1 MKKLI
6 LFIALNLIFCSSLF
20 SQRDFEKQAFKIGI
34 ESIDDFRE
42 FLLIKNDANYKSEM
56 EPLIQWGITN
66 FENYGFNVERLET
79 PELPLL
85 LASKIIS
92 KSAKTLLI
100 YLQFDGQ
107 PVDNSKWNQEDPY
120 KAVLKEY
127 INGDYLTIDWN
138 SLDNIRIDDI
148 KNRDV
153 RIFARSASDAKGPV
167 MMILNALEIMKINN
181 LDLKYNIKVIMD
193 FEEEI
198 SSPNLADAVKKYS
211 SKLKSDALLIF
222 DGPKHPSNL
231 PTLTFGARGISDIT
245 LITYGPIVPQHSGHF
260 GNYAPNPVFRMSE
273 ILSSMKDANGRVTID
288 GFYDGVEL
296 TDETIKILN
305 EVPDNE
311 IDMMNKM
318 EFKTPDNVGKNYQE
332 SIQFPSLN
340 VRGIE
345 SGWVREEVR
354 TIVPSECIA
363 EIDVRLVLE
372 SDPQR
377 LHNLIKDHIKEL
389 GYIVLDRTPSKE
401 ERLKYNKI
409 VTFKSTFD
417 YDAFR
422 TEIDSDIGKWL
433 VKSLKKTFDIDPVKK
448 RTSGGSV
455 PISPFVNTLG
465 IPAVTVP
472 TVNQDNN
479 QHSPNENIKIEN
491 YISGIET
498 YLGILTDEF

>member
-6 LFIALNLIFCSSLF
+6 ISILVFTTGLNLF
-20 SQRDFEKQAFKIGI
+20 SQDNIENQIFDIGI
-34 ESIDDFRE
+34 ESIESFRE
-42 FLLIKNDANYKSEM
+42 FLSIKNDANYKNEM
-56 EPLIQWGITN
+56 KPLIEWGISN
-66 FENYGFNVERLET
+66 FKKYGFEVERLET

-92 KSAKTLLI
+92 EDLNTLLI

-107 PVDNSKWNQEDPY
+107 PVDNSKWNQENPY
-120 KAVLKEY
+120 KAVLKER
-127 INGDYLTIDWN
+127 INKEYKITDW
-138 SLDNIRIDDI
+138 SRLDNITFNDLKKQDL
-148 KNRDV
+148 

-167 MMILNALEIMKINN
+167 MMILNALEIMKRNN
-181 LDLKYNIKVIMD
+181 IELKYNLKVIMD

-273 ILSSMKDANGRVTID
+273 ILSSMKDPDGRVTIP
-288 GFYDGVEL
+288 GFYDGIEL
-296 TDETIKILN
+296 DEKTLKILA
-305 EVPDNE
+305 EVPDDE
-311 IDMMNKM
+311 EKMMNDMQFKM
-318 EFKTPDNVGKNYQE
+318 PDNVGKNYQE
-332 SIQFPSLN
+332 SIQYPSIN

-372 SDPQR
+372 SDPIR
-377 LHNLIKDHIKEL
+377 LHNLIKSHIEEL
-389 GYIVLDRTPSKE
+389 GYYVIDRRPTKD
-401 ERLKYNKI
+401 ERLNHNKI
-409 VTFKSTFD
+409 VTFISSYD

-422 TEIDSDIGKWL
+422 TDIESEIGKWL
-433 VKSLKKTFDIDPVKK
+433 VKSLKKTFGIEPVKK

-491 YISGIET
+491 YITGIET
-498 YLGILTDEF
+498 YLGILTNKF

>member
-1 MKKLI
+1 MKKHIITI
-6 LFIALNLIFCSSLF
+6 LVFTTGLNLF
-20 SQRDFEKQAFKIGI
+20 SQSNIENQIFDVGI
-34 ESIDDFRE
+34 ESIESFKE
-42 FLLIKNDANYKSEM
+42 FLSIKNDANFKNEM
-56 EPLIQWGITN
+56 KPLIEWGINN
-66 FENYGFNVERLET
+66 FKKYGFEVERLET

-85 LASKIIS
+85 LASKVIS
-92 KSAKTLLI
+92 EDLNTLLI

-107 PVDNSKWNQEDPY
+107 PVDNSKWDQENPY
-120 KAVLKEY
+120 KAVLKEK
-127 INGDYLTIDWN
+127 IDNEYKTTDW
-138 SLDNIRIDDI
+138 SRLDNITFDDL
-148 KNRDV
+148 KKQDL

-167 MMILNALEIMKINN
+167 MMIINALEIMKRNN
-181 LDLKYNIKVIMD
+181 IELEYNLKVIMD

-273 ILSSMKDANGRVTID
+273 ILSSMKDPNGRVTIP
-288 GFYDGVEL
+288 GFYDGIEL
-296 TDETIKILN
+296 DKKTLKILA
-305 EVPDNE
+305 EVPDDE
-311 IDMMNKM
+311 KKMMNDM
-318 EFKTPDNVGKNYQE
+318 QFKKPDNVGKNYQE
-332 SIQFPSLN
+332 SIQYPSIN

-372 SDPQR
+372 SDPIR
-377 LHNLIKDHIKEL
+377 LHNLIKSHIQEL
-389 GYIVLDRTPSKE
+389 GYYVINRRPTKD
-401 ERLKYNKI
+401 ERLKHNKI
-409 VTFKSTFD
+409 VTFVSSFD

-422 TEIDSDIGKWL
+422 TDIESEIGKWL
-433 VKSLKKTFDIDPVKK
+433 VKSLKKTFGIEPVKK

-491 YISGIET
+491 YITGIET
-498 YLGILTDEF
+498 YLGILTDKF

>member
-6 LFIALNLIFCSSLF
+6 IPILVFTTGLNLF
-20 SQRDFEKQAFKIGI
+20 SQSNIENQIFDIGI
-34 ESIDDFRE
+34 ESIESFRE
-42 FLLIKNDANYKSEM
+42 FLSIKNDANFKSEM
-56 EPLIQWGITN
+56 KPLIEWGINN
-66 FENYGFNVERLET
+66 FKKYGFEVERLET

-85 LASKIIS
+85 LASKVIS
-92 KSAKTLLI
+92 EDLNTLLI

-107 PVDNSKWNQEDPY
+107 PVDNSKWDQENPY
-120 KAVLKEY
+120 KAVLKEK
-127 INGDYLTIDWN
+127 IDNEYRITDW
-138 SLDNIRIDDI
+138 SRLDNITFDDI
-148 KNRDV
+148 KKKDL

-167 MMILNALEIMKINN
+167 MMILNALEIMKRNN
-181 LDLKYNIKVIMD
+181 IELEYNLKVIMD

-273 ILSSMKDANGRVTID
+273 ILSSMKDPNGRVTIP
-288 GFYDGVEL
+288 GFYDGIEL
-296 TDETIKILN
+296 DEKTLKILA
-305 EVPDNE
+305 EVPDDE
-311 IDMMNKM
+311 EKMMNDM
-318 EFKTPDNVGKNYQE
+318 QFKKPDNVGKNYQE
-332 SIQFPSLN
+332 SIQYPSIN

-372 SDPQR
+372 SDPIR
-377 LHNLIKDHIKEL
+377 LHNLIKSHIQEL
-389 GYIVLDRTPSKE
+389 GYYVIDRRPTKD
-401 ERLKYNKI
+401 ERLKHNKI
-409 VTFKSTFD
+409 VTFVSSFD

-422 TEIDSDIGKWL
+422 TDIESEIGKWL
-433 VKSLKKTFDIDPVKK
+433 VKSLKKTFGIEPVKK

-491 YISGIET
+491 YITGIET
-498 YLGILTDEF
+498 YLGILTDKF

>member
-1 MKKLI
+1 MDE
-6 LFIALNLIFCSSLF
+6 FV
-20 SQRDFEKQAFKIGI
+20 
-34 ESIDDFRE
+34 E
-42 FLLIKNDANYKSEM
+42 FLSIKNDANFKNEM
-56 EPLIQWGITN
+56 KPLIEWGINN
-66 FENYGFNVERLET
+66 FKKYGFEVERLET

-85 LASKIIS
+85 LASKVIS
-92 KSAKTLLI
+92 EDLNTLLI

-107 PVDNSKWNQEDPY
+107 PVDNSKWDQENPY
-120 KAVLKEY
+120 KAVLKEKIDNEY
-127 INGDYLTIDWN
+127 RIIDW
-138 SLDNIRIDDI
+138 SRLDNITFDDI
-148 KNRDV
+148 KKEDL

-167 MMILNALEIMKINN
+167 MMIINALEIMKRNN
-181 LDLKYNIKVIMD
+181 IELEYNLKVIMD

-273 ILSSMKDANGRVTID
+273 ILSSMKDPNGRVTIP
-288 GFYDGVEL
+288 GFYDGIEL
-296 TDETIKILN
+296 DEKTLKILA
-305 EVPDNE
+305 EVPDDE
-311 IDMMNKM
+311 KKMMNDM
-318 EFKTPDNVGKNYQE
+318 QFKKPDNVGKNYQE
-332 SIQFPSLN
+332 SIQYPSIN

-372 SDPQR
+372 SDPIR
-377 LHNLIKDHIKEL
+377 LHNLIKSHIQEL
-389 GYIVLDRTPSKE
+389 GYYVINRRPTKD
-401 ERLKYNKI
+401 ERLKHNKI
-409 VTFKSTFD
+409 VTFVSSFD

-422 TEIDSDIGKWL
+422 TDIESEIGKWL
-433 VKSLKKTFDIDPVKK
+433 VKSLKKTFGIEPVKK

-491 YISGIET
+491 YITGIET
-498 YLGILTDEF
+498 YLGILTDKF

>member
-1 MKKLI
+1 MKKHIITI
-6 LFIALNLIFCSSLF
+6 LVFTTGLNLF
-20 SQRDFEKQAFKIGI
+20 SQSNIENQIFDVGI
-34 ESIDDFRE
+34 ESIESFKE
-42 FLLIKNDANYKSEM
+42 FLSIKNDANFKNEM
-56 EPLIQWGITN
+56 KPLIEWGINN
-66 FENYGFNVERLET
+66 FKKYGFEVERLET

-85 LASKIIS
+85 LASKVIS
-92 KSAKTLLI
+92 EDLNTLLI

-107 PVDNSKWNQEDPY
+107 PVDNSKWDQENPY
-120 KAVLKEY
+120 KAVIKEKIDNEY
-127 INGDYLTIDWN
+127 RIIDW
-138 SLDNIRIDDI
+138 SRLDNITFDDI
-148 KNRDV
+148 KKEDL

-167 MMILNALEIMKINN
+167 MMIINALEIMKRNN
-181 LDLKYNIKVIMD
+181 IELEYNLKVIMD

-273 ILSSMKDANGRVTID
+273 ILSSMKDPNGRVTIP
-288 GFYDGVEL
+288 GFYDGIEL
-296 TDETIKILN
+296 DEKTLKILA
-305 EVPDNE
+305 EVPDDE
-311 IDMMNKM
+311 KKMMNDM
-318 EFKTPDNVGKNYQE
+318 QFKKPDTVGKNYQE
-332 SIQFPSLN
+332 SIQYPSIN

-372 SDPQR
+372 SDPIR
-377 LHNLIKDHIKEL
+377 LHNLIKSHIQEL
-389 GYIVLDRTPSKE
+389 GYYVINRRPTKD
-401 ERLKYNKI
+401 ERLKHNKI
-409 VTFKSTFD
+409 VTFVSSFD

-422 TEIDSDIGKWL
+422 TDIESEIGKWL
-433 VKSLKKTFDIDPVKK
+433 VKSLKKTFGIEPVKK

-491 YISGIET
+491 YITGIET
-498 YLGILTDEF
+498 YLGILTDKF

>member
-6 LFIALNLIFCSSLF
+6 IPILVFTTGLNLF
-20 SQRDFEKQAFKIGI
+20 SQNNIENQIFDIGI
-34 ESIDDFRE
+34 ESIESFRE
-42 FLLIKNDANYKSEM
+42 FLSIKNDANFKNEM
-56 EPLIQWGITN
+56 KPLIEWGINN
-66 FENYGFNVERLET
+66 FKKYGFEVERLET

-85 LASKIIS
+85 LASKVIS
-92 KSAKTLLI
+92 EDLNTLLI

-107 PVDNSKWNQEDPY
+107 PVDNSKWDQENPY
-120 KAVLKEY
+120 KAVLKEK
-127 INGDYLTIDWN
+127 IDNEYRITDW
-138 SLDNIRIDDI
+138 SRLDNITFDDI
-148 KNRDV
+148 KKKDL

-167 MMILNALEIMKINN
+167 MMILNALEIMKRNN
-181 LDLKYNIKVIMD
+181 IELEYNLKVIMD

-273 ILSSMKDANGRVTID
+273 ILSSMKDPNGRVTIP
-288 GFYDGVEL
+288 GFYDGIEL
-296 TDETIKILN
+296 DEKTLKILA
-305 EVPDNE
+305 EVPDDE
-311 IDMMNKM
+311 EKMMNDM
-318 EFKTPDNVGKNYQE
+318 QFKKPDNVGKNYQE
-332 SIQFPSLN
+332 SIQYPSIN

-372 SDPQR
+372 SDPIR
-377 LHNLIKDHIKEL
+377 LHNLIKSHIQEL
-389 GYIVLDRTPSKE
+389 GYYVIDRRPTKD
-401 ERLKYNKI
+401 ERLKHNKI
-409 VTFKSTFD
+409 VTFVSSFD

-422 TEIDSDIGKWL
+422 TDIESEIGKWL
-433 VKSLKKTFDIDPVKK
+433 VKSLKKTFGIEPVKK

-491 YISGIET
+491 YITGIET
-498 YLGILTDEF
+498 YLGILTDKF

>member
-1 MKKLI
+1 MKKHIITI
-6 LFIALNLIFCSSLF
+6 LVFTTGLNLF
-20 SQRDFEKQAFKIGI
+20 SQSNIENQIFDVGI
-34 ESIDDFRE
+34 ESIESFKE
-42 FLLIKNDANYKSEM
+42 FLSIKNDANFKNEM
-56 EPLIQWGITN
+56 KPLIEWGINN
-66 FENYGFNVERLET
+66 FKKYGFEVERLET

-85 LASKIIS
+85 LASKVIS
-92 KSAKTLLI
+92 EDLNTLLI

-107 PVDNSKWNQEDPY
+107 PVDNSKWDQENPY
-120 KAVLKEY
+120 KAVLKEKIDNEY
-127 INGDYLTIDWN
+127 RIIDW
-138 SLDNIRIDDI
+138 SRLDNITFDDI
-148 KNRDV
+148 KKEDL

-167 MMILNALEIMKINN
+167 MMIINALEIMKRNN
-181 LDLKYNIKVIMD
+181 IELKYNLKVIMD

-273 ILSSMKDANGRVTID
+273 ILSSMKDPNGRVTIP
-288 GFYDGVEL
+288 GFYDGIEL
-296 TDETIKILN
+296 DEKTLKILA
-305 EVPDNE
+305 EVPDDE
-311 IDMMNKM
+311 KKMMNDM
-318 EFKTPDNVGKNYQE
+318 QFKKPDNVGKNYQE
-332 SIQFPSLN
+332 SIQYPSIN

-372 SDPQR
+372 SDPIR
-377 LHNLIKDHIKEL
+377 LHNLIKSHIQEL
-389 GYIVLDRTPSKE
+389 GYYVINRRPTKD
-401 ERLKYNKI
+401 ERLKHNKI
-409 VTFKSTFD
+409 VTFVSSFD

-422 TEIDSDIGKWL
+422 TDIESEIGKWL
-433 VKSLKKTFDIDPVKK
+433 VKSLKKTFGIEPVKK

-491 YISGIET
+491 YITGIET
-498 YLGILTDEF
+498 YLGILTDKF

>member
-6 LFIALNLIFCSSLF
+6 IPILVFTSGLNLF
-20 SQRDFEKQAFKIGI
+20 SQRNIENQIFDIGI
-34 ESIDDFRE
+34 ESIESFRE
-42 FLLIKNDANYKSEM
+42 FLSIKNDANYKNEM
-56 EPLIQWGITN
+56 KPLIEWGINN
-66 FENYGFNVERLET
+66 FKKYGFEVERLET

-85 LASKIIS
+85 LASKVIS
-92 KSAKTLLI
+92 EDLNTLLI

-107 PVDNSKWNQEDPY
+107 PVDNSKWDQEDPY
-120 KAVLKEY
+120 KAVLKER
-127 INGDYLTIDWN
+127 INNEYKITDW
-138 SLDNIRIDDI
+138 SRLDNITLDDL
-148 KNRDV
+148 KKEDL

-167 MMILNALEIMKINN
+167 MMIINALEIMKRNN
-181 LDLKYNIKVIMD
+181 IELEYNLKVIMD

-273 ILSSMKDANGRVTID
+273 ILSSMKDPNGRVVIP
-288 GFYDGVEL
+288 GFYDGIEL
-296 TDETIKILN
+296 DEKTLKILA
-305 EVPDNE
+305 EVPDDE
-311 IDMMNKM
+311 GKMMNDM
-318 EFKTPDNVGKNYQE
+318 QFKKPDNVGKNYQE
-332 SIQFPSLN
+332 SIQYPSIN

-372 SDPQR
+372 SDPIR
-377 LHNLIKDHIKEL
+377 LHNLIKSHIEEL
-389 GYIVLDRTPSKE
+389 GYYVIDRRPTKD
-401 ERLKYNKI
+401 ERLKHDKI
-409 VTFKSTFD
+409 VTFVSSFD

-422 TEIDSDIGKWL
+422 TDIESEIGKWL
-433 VKSLKKTFDIDPVKK
+433 VKSLKKTFGIEPVKK

-491 YISGIET
+491 YITGIET
-498 YLGILTDEF
+498 YLGILTDKF

>member
-6 LFIALNLIFCSSLF
+6 IPILVFTSGLNLF
-20 SQRDFEKQAFKIGI
+20 SQSNIENQIFDIGI
-34 ESIDDFRE
+34 ESIESFRE
-42 FLLIKNDANYKSEM
+42 FLSIKNDANYKNEM
-56 EPLIQWGITN
+56 KPLIEWGINN
-66 FENYGFNVERLET
+66 FQKYGFEVERLET

-85 LASKIIS
+85 LASKVIS
-92 KSAKTLLI
+92 EDLNTLLI

-107 PVDNSKWNQEDPY
+107 PVDNSKWDQEDPY
-120 KAVLKEY
+120 KAVLKER
-127 INGDYLTIDWN
+127 INNEYKITDW
-138 SLDNIRIDDI
+138 SRLDNITFDDL
-148 KNRDV
+148 KKEDL

-167 MMILNALEIMKINN
+167 MMIINALEIMKRNN
-181 LDLKYNIKVIMD
+181 IELEYNLKVIMD

-222 DGPKHPSNL
+222 DGPKHPSDL

-273 ILSSMKDANGRVTID
+273 ILSSMKDPNGRVVIP
-288 GFYDGVEL
+288 GFYDGIEL
-296 TDETIKILN
+296 DEKTLKILAD
-305 EVPDNE
+305 VPDDE
-311 IDMMNKM
+311 GKMMNDM
-318 EFKTPDNVGKNYQE
+318 QFKKPDNVGKNYQE
-332 SIQFPSLN
+332 SIQYPSIN

-372 SDPQR
+372 SDPIR
-377 LHNLIKDHIKEL
+377 LHNLIKSHIEEL
-389 GYIVLDRTPSKE
+389 GYYVIDRRPTKD
-401 ERLKYNKI
+401 ERLKHNKI
-409 VTFKSTFD
+409 VTFVSSFD

-422 TEIDSDIGKWL
+422 TDIESEIGKWL
-433 VKSLKKTFDIDPVKK
+433 IKSLKKTFGIEPVKK

-491 YISGIET
+491 YVTGIET
-498 YLGILTDEF
+498 YLGILTDKF

>member
-1 MKKLI
+1 MKKHIITI
-6 LFIALNLIFCSSLF
+6 LVFTTGLNLF
-20 SQRDFEKQAFKIGI
+20 SQSNIENQIFDIGI
-34 ESIDDFRE
+34 ESIESFRE
-42 FLLIKNDANYKSEM
+42 FLSIKNDANFKNEM
-56 EPLIQWGITN
+56 KPLIEWGINN
-66 FENYGFNVERLET
+66 FKKYGFEVERLET

-85 LASKIIS
+85 LASKVIS
-92 KSAKTLLI
+92 EDLNTLLI

-107 PVDNSKWNQEDPY
+107 PVDNSKWDQENPY
-120 KAVLKEY
+120 KAVLKEKIDNEY
-127 INGDYLTIDWN
+127 RIIDW
-138 SLDNIRIDDI
+138 SRLDNITFDDI
-148 KNRDV
+148 KKEDL

-167 MMILNALEIMKINN
+167 MMIINALEIMKRNN
-181 LDLKYNIKVIMD
+181 IELEYNLKVIMD

-273 ILSSMKDANGRVTID
+273 ILSSMKDPNGRVTIP
-288 GFYDGVEL
+288 GFYDGIEL
-296 TDETIKILN
+296 DKKTLKILA
-305 EVPDNE
+305 EVPDDE
-311 IDMMNKM
+311 KKMMNDM
-318 EFKTPDNVGKNYQE
+318 QFKKPDNVGKNYQE
-332 SIQFPSLN
+332 SIQYPSIN

-372 SDPQR
+372 SDPIR
-377 LHNLIKDHIKEL
+377 LHNLIKSHIQEL
-389 GYIVLDRTPSKE
+389 GYYVINRRPTKD
-401 ERLKYNKI
+401 ERLKHNKI
-409 VTFKSTFD
+409 VTFVSSFD

-422 TEIDSDIGKWL
+422 TDIESEIGKWL
-433 VKSLKKTFDIDPVKK
+433 VKSLKKTFGIEPVKK

-491 YISGIET
+491 YITGIET
-498 YLGILTDEF
+498 YLGILTDKF

>member
-1 MKKLI
+1 MKKHI
-6 LFIALNLIFCSSLF
+6 ITILIFTTGLNLF
-20 SQRDFEKQAFKIGI
+20 SQSNIENQIFDVGI
-34 ESIDDFRE
+34 ESIESFKE
-42 FLLIKNDANYKSEM
+42 FLSIKNDANFKNEM
-56 EPLIQWGITN
+56 KPLIEWGINN
-66 FENYGFNVERLET
+66 FKKYGFEVERLET

-85 LASKIIS
+85 LASKVIS
-92 KSAKTLLI
+92 EDLNTLLI

-107 PVDNSKWNQEDPY
+107 PVDNSKWDQENPY
-120 KAVLKEY
+120 KAVLKEKIDNEY
-127 INGDYLTIDWN
+127 RIIDW
-138 SLDNIRIDDI
+138 SRLDNITFDDI
-148 KNRDV
+148 KKEDL

-167 MMILNALEIMKINN
+167 MMIINALEIMKRNN
-181 LDLKYNIKVIMD
+181 IELEYNLKVIMD

-273 ILSSMKDANGRVTID
+273 ILSSMKDPNGRVTIP
-288 GFYDGVEL
+288 GFYDGIEL
-296 TDETIKILN
+296 DKKTLKILA
-305 EVPDNE
+305 EVPDDE
-311 IDMMNKM
+311 KKMMNDM
-318 EFKTPDNVGKNYQE
+318 QFKKPDNVGKNYQE
-332 SIQFPSLN
+332 SIQYPSIN

-372 SDPQR
+372 SDPIR
-377 LHNLIKDHIKEL
+377 LHNLIKSHIQEL
-389 GYIVLDRTPSKE
+389 GYYVINRRPTKD
-401 ERLKYNKI
+401 ERLKHNKI
-409 VTFKSTFD
+409 VTFVSSFD

-422 TEIDSDIGKWL
+422 TDIESEIGKWL
-433 VKSLKKTFDIDPVKK
+433 VKSLKKTFGIEPVKK

-491 YISGIET
+491 YITGIET
-498 YLGILTDEF
+498 YLGILTDKF

>member
-6 LFIALNLIFCSSLF
+6 IPILVFTTGLNLF
-20 SQRDFEKQAFKIGI
+20 SQSKIENQIFDIGI
-34 ESIDDFRE
+34 ESIESFRE
-42 FLLIKNDANYKSEM
+42 FLSIKNDANFKNEM
-56 EPLIQWGITN
+56 KPLIEWGINN
-66 FENYGFNVERLET
+66 FKKYGFEVDRLET

-85 LASKIIS
+85 LASKVIS
-92 KSAKTLLI
+92 EDLNTLLI

-107 PVDNSKWNQEDPY
+107 PVDNSKWDQENPY
-120 KAVLKEY
+120 KAVLKKRTNNEY
-127 INGDYLTIDWN
+127 KIIDW
-138 SLDNIRIDDI
+138 SRLDNITFDDI
-148 KNRDV
+148 KKEDL

-167 MMILNALEIMKINN
+167 MMILNALEIMKRNN
-181 LDLKYNIKVIMD
+181 IELEYNLKVIMD

-273 ILSSMKDANGRVTID
+273 ILSSMKDTNGRVTIP
-288 GFYDGVEL
+288 GFYDGIEL
-296 TDETIKILN
+296 DEKTLKILDD
-305 EVPDNE
+305 VPDDE
-311 IDMMNKM
+311 EKMMNDM
-318 EFKTPDNVGKNYQE
+318 QFKKPDNVGKNYQE
-332 SIQFPSLN
+332 SIQYPSIN

-372 SDPQR
+372 SDPIR
-377 LHNLIKDHIKEL
+377 LHNLIKSHIEEL
-389 GYIVLDRTPSKE
+389 GYYVIDRKPTKD
-401 ERLKYNKI
+401 ERLKHNKI
-409 VTFKSTFD
+409 VTFVSSFD

-422 TEIDSDIGKWL
+422 TDIESEIGKWL
-433 VKSLKKTFDIDPVKK
+433 VKSLKKTFGIEPVKK

-491 YISGIET
+491 YITGIET
-498 YLGILTDEF
+498 YLGILTDKF

>member
-6 LFIALNLIFCSSLF
+6 IPILVFTTGLNLFAQSNIENQIF
-20 SQRDFEKQAFKIGI
+20 DIGI
-34 ESIDDFRE
+34 ESIESFRE
-42 FLLIKNDANYKSEM
+42 FLSIKNDANFKNEM
-56 EPLIQWGITN
+56 KPLIEWGINN
-66 FENYGFNVERLET
+66 FKKYGFEVERLET

-85 LASKIIS
+85 LASKVIS
-92 KSAKTLLI
+92 EDLNTLLI

-107 PVDNSKWNQEDPY
+107 PVDNSKWDQENPY
-120 KAVLKEY
+120 KAVLKEK
-127 INGDYLTIDWN
+127 IDNEYKTTDW
-138 SLDNIRIDDI
+138 SRLDNITFDDI
-148 KNRDV
+148 KKQDL

-167 MMILNALEIMKINN
+167 MMIINALEIMKRNN
-181 LDLKYNIKVIMD
+181 IELEYNLKVIMD

-273 ILSSMKDANGRVTID
+273 ILSSMKDPNGRVTIP
-288 GFYDGVEL
+288 GFYDGIEL
-296 TDETIKILN
+296 DEKTLKILA
-305 EVPDNE
+305 EVPDDE
-311 IDMMNKM
+311 KKMMNDM
-318 EFKTPDNVGKNYQE
+318 QFKKPDNVGKNYQE
-332 SIQFPSLN
+332 SIQYPSIN

-372 SDPQR
+372 SDPIR
-377 LHNLIKDHIKEL
+377 LHNLIKSHIQEL
-389 GYIVLDRTPSKE
+389 GYYVIDRRPTKD
-401 ERLKYNKI
+401 ERLKHNKI
-409 VTFKSTFD
+409 VTFVSSFD

-422 TEIDSDIGKWL
+422 TDIESEIGKWL
-433 VKSLKKTFDIDPVKK
+433 VKSLKKTFGIEPVKK

-491 YISGIET
+491 YITGIET
-498 YLGILTDEF
+498 YLGILTDKF

>member
-1 MKKLI
+1 MKKSI
-6 LFIALNLIFCSSLF
+6 ISILIFTTGLNLF
-20 SQRDFEKQAFKIGI
+20 SQKNIEDQIFYIGI
-34 ESIDDFRE
+34 ESIDSFRE
-42 FLLIKNDANYKSEM
+42 FLSIKNDANYKNEM
-56 EPLIQWGITN
+56 EPLIEWGINN
-66 FENYGFNVERLET
+66 FKKYGFEVERLET

-85 LASKIIS
+85 LASKLIS
-92 KSAKTLLI
+92 EDLNTLLI

-107 PVDNSKWNQEDPY
+107 PVDNSKWDQENPY
-120 KAVLKEY
+120 KAVLKKRINNEY
-127 INGDYLTIDWN
+127 KIIDW
-138 SLDNIRIDDI
+138 SRLDNITFDDI
-148 KNRDV
+148 KKEDL

-167 MMILNALEIMKINN
+167 MMILNALEIMERNN
-181 LDLKYNIKVIMD
+181 IELEYNLKVIMD

-273 ILSSMKDANGRVTID
+273 ILSSMKDPNGRVTIP
-288 GFYDGVEL
+288 GFYDGIEL
-296 TDETIKILN
+296 DEKTLKILA
-305 EVPDNE
+305 EVPDDE
-311 IDMMNKM
+311 EKMMNDM
-318 EFKTPDNVGKNYQE
+318 QFKKPDNVGKNYQE
-332 SIQFPSLN
+332 SIQYPSIN

-372 SDPQR
+372 SDPIR
-377 LHNLIKDHIKEL
+377 LHNLIKSHIQEL
-389 GYIVLDRTPSKE
+389 GYYVIDRRPTKD

-409 VTFKSTFD
+409 VTFVSSFD

-422 TEIDSDIGKWL
+422 TDIESEIGKWL
-433 VKSLKKTFDIDPVKK
+433 VKSLKKTFGIEPVKK

-491 YISGIET
+491 YITGIET
-498 YLGILTDEF
+498 YLGILTDKF

>member
-6 LFIALNLIFCSSLF
+6 IPILVFTTGLNLF
-20 SQRDFEKQAFKIGI
+20 SQSNIENQIFDIGI
-34 ESIDDFRE
+34 ESIESFRE
-42 FLLIKNDANYKSEM
+42 FLSIKNDANFKNEM
-56 EPLIQWGITN
+56 KPLIEWGINN
-66 FENYGFNVERLET
+66 FKKYGFEVERLET

-85 LASKIIS
+85 LASKVIS
-92 KSAKTLLI
+92 EDLNTLLI

-107 PVDNSKWNQEDPY
+107 PVDKSKWDQENPY
-120 KAVLKEY
+120 KAVLKEKVDNEY
-127 INGDYLTIDWN
+127 RITDW
-138 SLDNIRIDDI
+138 SRLDNITFDDI
-148 KNRDV
+148 KKEDL

-167 MMILNALEIMKINN
+167 MMILNALEIMKRNN
-181 LDLKYNIKVIMD
+181 IELEYNLKVIMD

-260 GNYAPNPVFRMSE
+260 GNFAPNPVFRMSE
-273 ILSSMKDANGRVTID
+273 ILSSMKDPNGRVTIP
-288 GFYDGVEL
+288 GFYDGIEL
-296 TDETIKILN
+296 DEKTLKILA
-305 EVPDNE
+305 EVPDDE
-311 IDMMNKM
+311 KKMMNDM
-318 EFKTPDNVGKNYQE
+318 QFKKPDNVGKNYQE
-332 SIQFPSLN
+332 SIQYPSIN

-372 SDPQR
+372 SDPIR
-377 LHNLIKDHIKEL
+377 LHNLIKNHIQKL
-389 GYIVLDRTPSKE
+389 GYYVIDRRPTKD
-401 ERLKYNKI
+401 ERLKHNKI
-409 VTFKSTFD
+409 VTFVSSFD

-422 TEIDSDIGKWL
+422 TDIESEIGKWL
-433 VKSLKKTFDIDPVKK
+433 VKSLKKTFGIEPVKK

-491 YISGIET
+491 YITGIET
-498 YLGILTDEF
+498 YLGILTDKF

>member
-6 LFIALNLIFCSSLF
+6 ISILVFTTGLNLF
-20 SQRDFEKQAFKIGI
+20 SQDNIENQIFDIGI
-34 ESIDDFRE
+34 ESIESFKE
-42 FLLIKNDANYKSEM
+42 FLSIKNDANFKNEM
-56 EPLIQWGITN
+56 KPLIEWGINN
-66 FENYGFNVERLET
+66 FKKYGFEVERLET

-85 LASKIIS
+85 LASKVIS
-92 KSAKTLLI
+92 EDLNTLLI

-107 PVDNSKWNQEDPY
+107 PVDNSKWNQENPY
-120 KAVLKEY
+120 KAVLKEKIDNEY
-127 INGDYLTIDWN
+127 RIIDW
-138 SLDNIRIDDI
+138 SRLDNITFDDI
-148 KNRDV
+148 KKEDL

-167 MMILNALEIMKINN
+167 MMIINALEIMKRNN
-181 LDLKYNIKVIMD
+181 VELKYNLKVIMD

-273 ILSSMKDANGRVTID
+273 ILSSMKDPNGRVTIP
-288 GFYDGVEL
+288 GFYDGIEL
-296 TDETIKILN
+296 DEKTLKILA
-305 EVPDNE
+305 EVPDDE
-311 IDMMNKM
+311 KKMMNDM
-318 EFKTPDNVGKNYQE
+318 QFKKPDNVGKNYQE
-332 SIQFPSLN
+332 SIQYPSIN

-372 SDPQR
+372 SDPIR
-377 LHNLIKDHIKEL
+377 LHNLIKSHIQEL
-389 GYIVLDRTPSKE
+389 GYYVIDRRPTKD
-401 ERLKYNKI
+401 ERLKHNKI
-409 VTFKSTFD
+409 VTFVSSFD

-422 TEIDSDIGKWL
+422 TDIESEIGKWL
-433 VKSLKKTFDIDPVKK
+433 VKSLKKTFGIEPVKK

-491 YISGIET
+491 YITGIET
-498 YLGILTDEF
+498 YLGILTEKF

>member
-1 MKKLI
+1 MKKHIITI
-6 LFIALNLIFCSSLF
+6 LVFTTGLNLF
-20 SQRDFEKQAFKIGI
+20 SQSNIENQIFDVGI
-34 ESIDDFRE
+34 ESIESFKE
-42 FLLIKNDANYKSEM
+42 FLSIKNDANFKNEM
-56 EPLIQWGITN
+56 KPLIEWGINN
-66 FENYGFNVERLET
+66 FKKYGFEVERLET

-85 LASKIIS
+85 LASKVIS
-92 KSAKTLLI
+92 EDLNTLLV

-107 PVDNSKWNQEDPY
+107 PVDNSKWDQENPY
-120 KAVLKEY
+120 KAVLKEKIDNEY
-127 INGDYLTIDWN
+127 RIIDW
-138 SLDNIRIDDI
+138 SRLDNITFDDI
-148 KNRDV
+148 KKEDL

-167 MMILNALEIMKINN
+167 MMIINALEIMKRNN
-181 LDLKYNIKVIMD
+181 IELEYNLKVIMD

-273 ILSSMKDANGRVTID
+273 ILSSMKDPNGRVTIP
-288 GFYDGVEL
+288 GFYDGIEL
-296 TDETIKILN
+296 DEKTLKILA
-305 EVPDNE
+305 EVPDDE
-311 IDMMNKM
+311 KKMMNDM
-318 EFKTPDNVGKNYQE
+318 QFKKPDNVGKNYQE
-332 SIQFPSLN
+332 SIQYPSIN

-372 SDPQR
+372 SDPIR
-377 LHNLIKDHIKEL
+377 LHNLIKSHIQEL
-389 GYIVLDRTPSKE
+389 GYYVIDRRPTKD
-401 ERLKYNKI
+401 ERLKHNKI
-409 VTFKSTFD
+409 VTFVSSFD

-422 TEIDSDIGKWL
+422 TDIESEIGKWL
-433 VKSLKKTFDIDPVKK
+433 VKSLKKTFGIEPVKK

-491 YISGIET
+491 YITGIET
-498 YLGILTDEF
+498 YLGILTDKF

>member
-1 MKKLI
+1 MKKHIITI
-6 LFIALNLIFCSSLF
+6 LVFTTGLNLF
-20 SQRDFEKQAFKIGI
+20 SQSNIENQIFDIGI
-34 ESIDDFRE
+34 ESIESFRE
-42 FLLIKNDANYKSEM
+42 FLSIKNDANFKNEM
-56 EPLIQWGITN
+56 KPLIEWGINN
-66 FENYGFNVERLET
+66 FKKYGFEVERLET

-85 LASKIIS
+85 LASKVIS
-92 KSAKTLLI
+92 EDLNTLLI

-107 PVDNSKWNQEDPY
+107 PVDNSKWDQENPY
-120 KAVLKEY
+120 KAVLKEK
-127 INGDYLTIDWN
+127 IDNEYKTTDW
-138 SLDNIRIDDI
+138 SRLDNITFDDL
-148 KNRDV
+148 KKQDL

-167 MMILNALEIMKINN
+167 MMIINALEIMKRNN
-181 LDLKYNIKVIMD
+181 IELEYNLKVIMD

-273 ILSSMKDANGRVTID
+273 ILSSMKDPNGRVTIP
-288 GFYDGVEL
+288 GFYDGIEL
-296 TDETIKILN
+296 DEKTLKILA
-305 EVPDNE
+305 EVPDDE
-311 IDMMNKM
+311 KKMMNDM
-318 EFKTPDNVGKNYQE
+318 QFKKPDNVGKNYQE
-332 SIQFPSLN
+332 SIQYPSIN

-372 SDPQR
+372 SDPIR
-377 LHNLIKDHIKEL
+377 LHNLIKSHIQEL
-389 GYIVLDRTPSKE
+389 GYYVIDRRPTKD
-401 ERLKYNKI
+401 ERLKHNKI
-409 VTFKSTFD
+409 VTFVSSFD

-422 TEIDSDIGKWL
+422 TDIESEIGKWL
-433 VKSLKKTFDIDPVKK
+433 VKSLKKTFGIEPVKK

-491 YISGIET
+491 YITGIET
-498 YLGILTDEF
+498 YLGILTDKF

>member
-6 LFIALNLIFCSSLF
+6 IPILVFTTGLNLF
-20 SQRDFEKQAFKIGI
+20 SQSKIENQIFDIGI
-34 ESIDDFRE
+34 ESIESFRE
-42 FLLIKNDANYKSEM
+42 FLSIKNDANFKNEM
-56 EPLIQWGITN
+56 KPLIEWGINN
-66 FENYGFNVERLET
+66 FKKYGFEVERLET

-85 LASKIIS
+85 LASKVIS
-92 KSAKTLLI
+92 EDLNTLLI

-107 PVDNSKWNQEDPY
+107 PVDNSKWDQENPY
-120 KAVLKEY
+120 KAVLKKRINNEY
-127 INGDYLTIDWN
+127 KIIDW
-138 SLDNIRIDDI
+138 SRLDNITFDDI
-148 KNRDV
+148 KKEDL

-167 MMILNALEIMKINN
+167 MMILNALEIMKRNN
-181 LDLKYNIKVIMD
+181 IELEYNLKVIMD

-273 ILSSMKDANGRVTID
+273 ILSSMKDSDGRVTIP
-288 GFYDGVEL
+288 GFYDGIEL
-296 TDETIKILN
+296 DEKTLKILA
-305 EVPDNE
+305 EVPDDE
-311 IDMMNKM
+311 EKMMNDM
-318 EFKTPDNVGKNYQE
+318 QFKKPDNVGKNYQE
-332 SIQFPSLN
+332 SIQYPSIN

-372 SDPQR
+372 SDPIR
-377 LHNLIKDHIKEL
+377 LHNLIKSHIQEL
-389 GYIVLDRTPSKE
+389 GYYVIDRRPTKD
-401 ERLKYNKI
+401 ERLKHNKI
-409 VTFKSTFD
+409 VTFVSSFD

-422 TEIDSDIGKWL
+422 TDIESEIGKWL
-433 VKSLKKTFDIDPVKK
+433 VKSLKKTFGIEPVKK

-491 YISGIET
+491 YITGIET
-498 YLGILTDEF
+498 YLGILTDKF

>member
-6 LFIALNLIFCSSLF
+6 ISILVFTTGLNLF
-20 SQRDFEKQAFKIGI
+20 SQDNIENQIFDIGI
-34 ESIDDFRE
+34 ESIESFRE
-42 FLLIKNDANYKSEM
+42 FLSIKNDANYKNEM
-56 EPLIQWGITN
+56 KPLIEWGISN
-66 FENYGFNVERLET
+66 FKKYGFEVERLET

-92 KSAKTLLI
+92 EDLNTLLI

-107 PVDNSKWNQEDPY
+107 PVDNSKWNQENPY
-120 KAVLKEY
+120 KAVLKER
-127 INGDYLTIDWN
+127 INKEYKITDW
-138 SLDNIRIDDI
+138 SRLDNITFNDLKKQDL
-148 KNRDV
+148 

-167 MMILNALEIMKINN
+167 MMILNALEIMKRNN
-181 LDLKYNIKVIMD
+181 IELKYNLKVIMD

-273 ILSSMKDANGRVTID
+273 ILSSMKDPNGRVVIP
-288 GFYDGVEL
+288 GFYDGIEL
-296 TDETIKILN
+296 DEKTLKILA
-305 EVPDNE
+305 EVPDDE
-311 IDMMNKM
+311 GKMMNDM
-318 EFKTPDNVGKNYQE
+318 QFKKPDNVGKNYQE
-332 SIQFPSLN
+332 SIQYPSIN

-372 SDPQR
+372 SDPIR
-377 LHNLIKDHIKEL
+377 LHNLIKSHIEEL
-389 GYIVLDRTPSKE
+389 GYYVIDRRPTKD
-401 ERLKYNKI
+401 ERLKHNKI
-409 VTFKSTFD
+409 VTFVSSFD

-422 TEIDSDIGKWL
+422 TDIESEIGKWL
-433 VKSLKKTFDIDPVKK
+433 IKSLKKTFGIEPVKK

-491 YISGIET
+491 YVTGIET
-498 YLGILTDEF
+498 YLGILTDKF

>member
-6 LFIALNLIFCSSLF
+6 IPILVFATGLNLF
-20 SQRDFEKQAFKIGI
+20 SQSNIEDQIFDIGI
-34 ESIDDFRE
+34 ESIESFRE
-42 FLLIKNDANYKSEM
+42 FLSIKNDANFKNEM
-56 EPLIQWGITN
+56 KPLIEWGINN
-66 FENYGFNVERLET
+66 FKKYGFEVERLET

-85 LASKIIS
+85 LASKVIS
-92 KSAKTLLI
+92 EDLNTLLI

-107 PVDNSKWNQEDPY
+107 PVDNSKWDQENPY
-120 KAVLKEY
+120 KAVLKEK
-127 INGDYLTIDWN
+127 IDNEYRITDW
-138 SLDNIRIDDI
+138 SRLDNITFDDI
-148 KNRDV
+148 KKDDL

-167 MMILNALEIMKINN
+167 MMIINALEIMKRNN
-181 LDLKYNIKVIMD
+181 IELEYNLKVIMD

-273 ILSSMKDANGRVTID
+273 ILSSMKDPNGRVTIP
-288 GFYDGVEL
+288 GFYDGIEL
-296 TDETIKILN
+296 DKKTLKILA
-305 EVPDNE
+305 EVPDDE
-311 IDMMNKM
+311 GKMMNDM
-318 EFKTPDNVGKNYQE
+318 QFKKPDNVGKNYQE
-332 SIQFPSLN
+332 SIQYPSIN

-372 SDPQR
+372 SDPIR
-377 LHNLIKDHIKEL
+377 LHNLIKSHIQEL
-389 GYIVLDRTPSKE
+389 GYYVIDRRPTKD
-401 ERLKYNKI
+401 ERLKHNKI
-409 VTFKSTFD
+409 VTFVSSFD

-422 TEIDSDIGKWL
+422 TDIESEIGKWL
-433 VKSLKKTFDIDPVKK
+433 VKSLKKTFGIEPVKK

-491 YISGIET
+491 YITGIET
-498 YLGILTDEF
+498 YLGILTDKF

>member
-1 MKKLI
+1 MK
-6 LFIALNLIFCSSLF
+6 
-20 SQRDFEKQAFKIGI
+20 
-34 ESIDDFRE
+34 
-42 FLLIKNDANYKSEM
+42 
-56 EPLIQWGITN
+56 PLIEWGINN
-66 FENYGFNVERLET
+66 FQKYGFEVERLET

-85 LASKIIS
+85 LASKVIS
-92 KSAKTLLI
+92 EDLNTLLI

-107 PVDNSKWNQEDPY
+107 PVDNSKWDQEDPY
-120 KAVLKEY
+120 KAVLKER
-127 INGDYLTIDWN
+127 INNEYKITDW
-138 SLDNIRIDDI
+138 SRLDNITLDDL
-148 KNRDV
+148 KKEDL

-167 MMILNALEIMKINN
+167 MMIINALEIMKRNN
-181 LDLKYNIKVIMD
+181 IELEYNLKVIMD

-273 ILSSMKDANGRVTID
+273 ILSSMKDPNGRVVIP
-288 GFYDGVEL
+288 GFYDGIEL
-296 TDETIKILN
+296 DEKTLKILA
-305 EVPDNE
+305 EVPDDE
-311 IDMMNKM
+311 GKMMNDM
-318 EFKTPDNVGKNYQE
+318 QFKKPDNVGKNYQE
-332 SIQFPSLN
+332 SIQYPSIN

-372 SDPQR
+372 SDPIR
-377 LHNLIKDHIKEL
+377 LHNLIKSHIEEL
-389 GYIVLDRTPSKE
+389 GYYVIDRRPTKD
-401 ERLKYNKI
+401 ERLKHNKI
-409 VTFKSTFD
+409 VTFVSSFD

-422 TEIDSDIGKWL
+422 TDIESEIGKWL
-433 VKSLKKTFDIDPVKK
+433 IKSLKKTFGIEPVKK

-491 YISGIET
+491 YVTGIET
-498 YLGILTDEF
+498 YLGILTDKF

>member
-6 LFIALNLIFCSSLF
+6 IPILVFATGLNLF
-20 SQRDFEKQAFKIGI
+20 SQSNIEDQIFDIGI
-34 ESIDDFRE
+34 ESIESFRE
-42 FLLIKNDANYKSEM
+42 FLSIKNDANFKNEM
-56 EPLIQWGITN
+56 KPLIEWGINN
-66 FENYGFNVERLET
+66 FKKYGFEVERLET

-85 LASKIIS
+85 LASKVIS
-92 KSAKTLLI
+92 EDLNTLLI

-107 PVDNSKWNQEDPY
+107 PVDNSKWDQENPY
-120 KAVLKEY
+120 KAVLKEK
-127 INGDYLTIDWN
+127 IDNEYRITDW
-138 SLDNIRIDDI
+138 SRLDNITFDDI
-148 KNRDV
+148 KKDDL

-167 MMILNALEIMKINN
+167 MMIINALEIMKRNN
-181 LDLKYNIKVIMD
+181 IELEYNLKIIMD

-273 ILSSMKDANGRVTID
+273 ILSSMKDTNGRVTIP
-288 GFYDGVEL
+288 GFYDGIEL
-296 TDETIKILN
+296 DEKTLKILA
-305 EVPDNE
+305 EVPDDE
-311 IDMMNKM
+311 EKMMNDM
-318 EFKTPDNVGKNYQE
+318 QFKKPDNVGKNYQE
-332 SIQFPSLN
+332 SIQYPSIN

-372 SDPQR
+372 SDPIR
-377 LHNLIKDHIKEL
+377 LHNLIKSHIQEL
-389 GYIVLDRTPSKE
+389 GYYVIDRRPTKD
-401 ERLKYNKI
+401 ERLKHNKI
-409 VTFKSTFD
+409 VTFVSSFD

-422 TEIDSDIGKWL
+422 TDIESEIGKWL
-433 VKSLKKTFDIDPVKK
+433 VKSLKKTFGIEPVKK

-491 YISGIET
+491 YITGIET
-498 YLGILTDEF
+498 YLGILTDKF

>member
-6 LFIALNLIFCSSLF
+6 ISILVFTTGLNLF
-20 SQRDFEKQAFKIGI
+20 SQSNIENQIFDVGI
-34 ESIDDFRE
+34 ESIESFKE
-42 FLLIKNDANYKSEM
+42 FLSIKNDANFKNEM
-56 EPLIQWGITN
+56 KPLIEWGINN
-66 FENYGFNVERLET
+66 FKKYGFEVERLET

-85 LASKIIS
+85 LASKVIS
-92 KSAKTLLI
+92 EDLNTLLI

-107 PVDNSKWNQEDPY
+107 PVDNSKWDQENPY
-120 KAVLKEY
+120 KAVLKEKIDNEY
-127 INGDYLTIDWN
+127 RIIDW
-138 SLDNIRIDDI
+138 SRLDNITFDDI
-148 KNRDV
+148 KKEDL

-167 MMILNALEIMKINN
+167 MMIINALEIMKRNN
-181 LDLKYNIKVIMD
+181 IELEYNLKVIMD

-273 ILSSMKDANGRVTID
+273 ILSSMKDPNGRVTIP
-288 GFYDGVEL
+288 GFYDGIEL
-296 TDETIKILN
+296 DKKTLKILA
-305 EVPDNE
+305 EVPDDE
-311 IDMMNKM
+311 KKMMNDM
-318 EFKTPDNVGKNYQE
+318 QFKKPDNVGKNYQE
-332 SIQFPSLN
+332 SIQYPSIN

-372 SDPQR
+372 SDPIR
-377 LHNLIKDHIKEL
+377 LHNLIKSHIQEL
-389 GYIVLDRTPSKE
+389 GYYVINRRPTKD
-401 ERLKYNKI
+401 ERLKHNKI
-409 VTFKSTFD
+409 VTFVSSFD

-422 TEIDSDIGKWL
+422 TDIESEIGKWL
-433 VKSLKKTFDIDPVKK
+433 VKSLKKTFGVEPVKK

-491 YISGIET
+491 YITGIET
-498 YLGILTDEF
+498 YLGILTDKF

>member
-1 MKKLI
+1 MKKHIITI
-6 LFIALNLIFCSSLF
+6 LVFTTGLNLF
-20 SQRDFEKQAFKIGI
+20 SQSNIENQIFDVGI
-34 ESIDDFRE
+34 ESIESFKE
-42 FLLIKNDANYKSEM
+42 FLSIKNDANFKNEM
-56 EPLIQWGITN
+56 KPLIEWGINN
-66 FENYGFNVERLET
+66 FKKYGFEVERLET

-92 KSAKTLLI
+92 EDLNTLLI

-107 PVDNSKWNQEDPY
+107 PVDNSKWDQENPY
-120 KAVLKEY
+120 KAVLKEK
-127 INGDYLTIDWN
+127 IDNEYKTTDW
-138 SLDNIRIDDI
+138 SRLDNITFDDI
-148 KNRDV
+148 KKEDL

-167 MMILNALEIMKINN
+167 MMIINALEIMKRNN
-181 LDLKYNIKVIMD
+181 IELEYNLKVIMD

-273 ILSSMKDANGRVTID
+273 ILSSMKDPNGRVTIP
-288 GFYDGVEL
+288 GFYDGIEL
-296 TDETIKILN
+296 DEKTLKILA
-305 EVPDNE
+305 EVPDDE
-311 IDMMNKM
+311 KKMMNDM
-318 EFKTPDNVGKNYQE
+318 QFKKPDNVGKNYQE
-332 SIQFPSLN
+332 SIQYPSIN

-372 SDPQR
+372 SDPIR
-377 LHNLIKDHIKEL
+377 LHNLIKSHIQEL
-389 GYIVLDRTPSKE
+389 GYYVIDRRPTKD
-401 ERLKYNKI
+401 ERLKHNKI
-409 VTFKSTFD
+409 VTFVSSFD

-422 TEIDSDIGKWL
+422 TDIESEIGKWL
-433 VKSLKKTFDIDPVKK
+433 VKSLKKTFGIEPVKK

-491 YISGIET
+491 YITGIET
-498 YLGILTDEF
+498 YLGILTDKF

>member
-6 LFIALNLIFCSSLF
+6 IPILVFTTGLNLFAQSNIENQIF
-20 SQRDFEKQAFKIGI
+20 DIGI
-34 ESIDDFRE
+34 ESIESFKE
-42 FLLIKNDANYKSEM
+42 FLSIKNDANFKNEM
-56 EPLIQWGITN
+56 KPLIEWGINN
-66 FENYGFNVERLET
+66 FKKYGFEVERLET

-85 LASKIIS
+85 LASKVIS
-92 KSAKTLLI
+92 EDLNTLLI

-107 PVDNSKWNQEDPY
+107 PVDNSKWDQENPY
-120 KAVLKEY
+120 KAVLKKRINNEY
-127 INGDYLTIDWN
+127 KIIDW
-138 SLDNIRIDDI
+138 SRLDNITFDDI
-148 KNRDV
+148 KKEDL

-167 MMILNALEIMKINN
+167 MMIINALEIMKRNN
-181 LDLKYNIKVIMD
+181 IELEYNLKVIMD

-273 ILSSMKDANGRVTID
+273 ILSSMKDPNGRVTIP
-288 GFYDGVEL
+288 GFYDGIEL
-296 TDETIKILN
+296 DEKTLEILA
-305 EVPDNE
+305 EVPDDE
-311 IDMMNKM
+311 EKMMNDM
-318 EFKTPDNVGKNYQE
+318 QFKKPDDVGKNYQE
-332 SIQFPSLN
+332 SIQYPSIN

-372 SDPQR
+372 SDPIR
-377 LHNLIKDHIKEL
+377 LHNLIKSHIQEL
-389 GYIVLDRTPSKE
+389 GYYVIDRRPTKD

-409 VTFKSTFD
+409 VTFVSSFD

-422 TEIDSDIGKWL
+422 TDIESEIGKWL
-433 VKSLKKTFDIDPVKK
+433 VKSLKKTFGIEPVKK

-491 YISGIET
+491 YITGIET
-498 YLGILTDEF
+498 YLGILTDKF

>member
-1 MKKLI
+1 MK
-6 LFIALNLIFCSSLF
+6 
-20 SQRDFEKQAFKIGI
+20 
-34 ESIDDFRE
+34 
-42 FLLIKNDANYKSEM
+42 
-56 EPLIQWGITN
+56 PLIEWGINN
-66 FENYGFNVERLET
+66 FKKYGFEVERLET

-85 LASKIIS
+85 LASKVIS
-92 KSAKTLLI
+92 EDLNTLLI

-107 PVDNSKWNQEDPY
+107 PVDNSKWDQENPY
-120 KAVLKEY
+120 KAVLKEKIDNEY
-127 INGDYLTIDWN
+127 RIIDW
-138 SLDNIRIDDI
+138 SRLDNITFDDI
-148 KNRDV
+148 KKKDL

-167 MMILNALEIMKINN
+167 MMIINALEIMKRNN
-181 LDLKYNIKVIMD
+181 IELEYNLKVIMD

-273 ILSSMKDANGRVTID
+273 ILSSMKDPNGRVTIP
-288 GFYDGVEL
+288 GFYDGIEL
-296 TDETIKILN
+296 DKKTLKILA
-305 EVPDNE
+305 EVPDDE
-311 IDMMNKM
+311 KKMMNDM
-318 EFKTPDNVGKNYQE
+318 QFKKPDNVGKNYQE
-332 SIQFPSLN
+332 SIQYPSIN

-372 SDPQR
+372 SDPIR
-377 LHNLIKDHIKEL
+377 LHNLIKSHIQEL
-389 GYIVLDRTPSKE
+389 GYYVINRRPTKD
-401 ERLKYNKI
+401 ERLKHNKI
-409 VTFKSTFD
+409 VTFVSSFD

-422 TEIDSDIGKWL
+422 TDIESEIGKWL
-433 VKSLKKTFDIDPVKK
+433 VKSLKKTFGIEPVKK

-491 YISGIET
+491 YITGIET
-498 YLGILTDEF
+498 YLGILTDKF

>member
-1 MKKLI
+1 MKKHIITI
-6 LFIALNLIFCSSLF
+6 LVFTTGLNLF
-20 SQRDFEKQAFKIGI
+20 SQSNIENQIFDVGI
-34 ESIDDFRE
+34 ESIESFKE
-42 FLLIKNDANYKSEM
+42 FLSIKNDANFKNEM
-56 EPLIQWGITN
+56 KPLIEWGINN
-66 FENYGFNVERLET
+66 FKKYGFEVERLET

-85 LASKIIS
+85 LASKVIS
-92 KSAKTLLI
+92 EDLNTLLI

-107 PVDNSKWNQEDPY
+107 PVDNSKWDQENPY
-120 KAVLKEY
+120 KAVLKEKIDNEY
-127 INGDYLTIDWN
+127 RIIDW
-138 SLDNIRIDDI
+138 SRLDNITFDDI
-148 KNRDV
+148 KKEDL

-167 MMILNALEIMKINN
+167 MMIINALEIMKRNN
-181 LDLKYNIKVIMD
+181 IELEYNLKVIMD

-273 ILSSMKDANGRVTID
+273 ILSSMKDPNGRVTIP
-288 GFYDGVEL
+288 GFYDGIEL
-296 TDETIKILN
+296 DKKTLKILA
-305 EVPDNE
+305 EVPDDE
-311 IDMMNKM
+311 KKMMNDM
-318 EFKTPDNVGKNYQE
+318 QFKKPDNVGKNYQE
-332 SIQFPSLN
+332 SIQYPSIN

-363 EIDVRLVLE
+363 EIDVRLVVE
-372 SDPQR
+372 SDPIR
-377 LHNLIKDHIKEL
+377 LHNLIKSHIQEL
-389 GYIVLDRTPSKE
+389 GYYVINRRPTKD
-401 ERLKYNKI
+401 ERLKHNKI
-409 VTFKSTFD
+409 VTFVSSFD

-422 TEIDSDIGKWL
+422 TDIESEIGKWL
-433 VKSLKKTFDIDPVKK
+433 VKSLKKTFGIEPVKK

-491 YISGIET
+491 YITGIET
-498 YLGILTDEF
+498 YLGILTDKF

>member
-6 LFIALNLIFCSSLF
+6 IPILVFTTGLNLF
-20 SQRDFEKQAFKIGI
+20 SQSNIENQIFDIGI
-34 ESIDDFRE
+34 ESIESFRE
-42 FLLIKNDANYKSEM
+42 FLSIKNDANFKNEM
-56 EPLIQWGITN
+56 KPLIEWGINN
-66 FENYGFNVERLET
+66 FKKYGFEVERLET

-85 LASKIIS
+85 LASKVIS
-92 KSAKTLLI
+92 EDLNTLLI

-107 PVDNSKWNQEDPY
+107 PVDNSKWDQENPY
-120 KAVLKEY
+120 KAVLKEK
-127 INGDYLTIDWN
+127 IDNEYRITDW
-138 SLDNIRIDDI
+138 SRLDNITFDDI
-148 KNRDV
+148 KKEDL

-167 MMILNALEIMKINN
+167 MMIINALEIMKRNN
-181 LDLKYNIKVIMD
+181 IELEYNLKVIMD

-273 ILSSMKDANGRVTID
+273 ILSSMKDPNGRVTIP
-288 GFYDGVEL
+288 GFYDGIEL
-296 TDETIKILN
+296 DEKTLKILA
-305 EVPDNE
+305 EVPDDE
-311 IDMMNKM
+311 EKMMNDM
-318 EFKTPDNVGKNYQE
+318 QFKKPDNVGKNYQE
-332 SIQFPSLN
+332 SIQYPSIN

-372 SDPQR
+372 SDPIR
-377 LHNLIKDHIKEL
+377 LHNLIKSHIQEL
-389 GYIVLDRTPSKE
+389 GYYVIDRRPTKD
-401 ERLKYNKI
+401 ERLKHNKI
-409 VTFKSTFD
+409 VTFVSSFD

-422 TEIDSDIGKWL
+422 TDIESEIGKWL
-433 VKSLKKTFDIDPVKK
+433 IKSLKKTFGIEPVKK

-491 YISGIET
+491 YITGIET
-498 YLGILTDEF
+498 YLGILTDKF

>member
-6 LFIALNLIFCSSLF
+6 IPILVFTTGLNLFAQSNIENQIF
-20 SQRDFEKQAFKIGI
+20 DIGI
-34 ESIDDFRE
+34 ESIESFRE
-42 FLLIKNDANYKSEM
+42 FLSIKNDANFKNEM
-56 EPLIQWGITN
+56 KPLIEWGINN
-66 FENYGFNVERLET
+66 FKKYGFEVERLET

-85 LASKIIS
+85 LASKVIS
-92 KSAKTLLI
+92 EDLNTLLI

-107 PVDNSKWNQEDPY
+107 PVDNSKWDQENPY
-120 KAVLKEY
+120 KAVLKEKIDNEY
-127 INGDYLTIDWN
+127 RIIDW
-138 SLDNIRIDDI
+138 SRLDNITFDDI
-148 KNRDV
+148 KKEDL

-167 MMILNALEIMKINN
+167 MMIINALEIMKRNN
-181 LDLKYNIKVIMD
+181 IELEYNLKVIMD

-273 ILSSMKDANGRVTID
+273 ILSSMKDPNGRVTIP
-288 GFYDGVEL
+288 GFYDGIEL
-296 TDETIKILN
+296 DEKTLKILA
-305 EVPDNE
+305 EVPDDE
-311 IDMMNKM
+311 EKMMNDM
-318 EFKTPDNVGKNYQE
+318 QFKKPDNVGKNYQE
-332 SIQFPSLN
+332 SIQYPSIN

-372 SDPQR
+372 SDPIR
-377 LHNLIKDHIKEL
+377 LHNLIKSHIQEL
-389 GYIVLDRTPSKE
+389 GYYVMDRRPTKD
-401 ERLKYNKI
+401 ERLKHNKI
-409 VTFKSTFD
+409 VTFVSSFD

-422 TEIDSDIGKWL
+422 TDIESEIGKWL
-433 VKSLKKTFDIDPVKK
+433 VKSLKKTFGIEPVKK

-491 YISGIET
+491 YITGIET
-498 YLGILTDEF
+498 YLGILTDKF